1 MRPYF
6 VKKGMRGRPWE
17 GSFKLFTL
25 GEGAGGQ
32 NEPGLSI
39 TFRKGVKGQARL
51 GKRYK
56 RGWKLYWTKLA
67 VLRSGL
73 EIRLDGTGLGNM
85 GKELGSG

>member
-6 VKKGMRGRPWE
+6 VQKGMRGRPWE

-32 NEPGLSI
+32 NELGLSL

-56 RGWKLYWTKLA
+56 RGWRLYWTKLA

-85 GKELGSG
+85 GKERGAG